1 MKDLAEQLTKLQDA
15 GVPIILRPLH
25 EAQGNEGN
33 YGDGTAWFWWGDRG
47 AEVYKELWKLLY
59 NTLTE
64 KYNLHNIIWEYNSY
78 NYANSDTWYPGDDYV
93 DIVAY
98 DKYNCEYNRDDGLS
112 FGTPNLSAISSVF
125 NYLYELT
132 DGKKMVAMAENDS
145 IPSVENMT
153 IENAGW
159 LYFCPWYGDHLMSS
173 TYNDPDELKVT
184 YNSDYCITLDEL
196 PKDLY
201 GSATPGTTTE
211 TKETTT
217 AEETTTTEA
226 TETTDD
232 TTVTIAETTTASTDE
247 STKTTEATVTTSD
260 STKSTEETTVSSDTT
275 TTSSEKTTTVSTDES
290 TEPSADLYGDVNL
303 DGDVDLSDAV
313 LMNKAIAGQVSLNAA
328 AKANADCQKDG
339 IVSSDDSM
347 TLLKFLVHLV
357 NSLPQ

>member
-1 MKDLAEQLTKLQDA
+1 MVLVGRPWRRGLQ
-15 GVPIILRPLH
+15 
-25 EAQGNEGN
+25 
-33 YGDGTAWFWWGDRG
+33 GTV
-47 AEVYKELWKLLY
+47 ELLY

-201 GSATPGTTTE
+201 GSATPE
-211 TKETTT
+211 RPLKP
-217 AEETTTTEA
+217 
-226 TETTDD
+226 
-232 TTVTIAETTTASTDE
+232 
-247 STKTTEATVTTSD
+247 KRPRRLR
-260 STKSTEETTVSSDTT
+260 K
-275 TTSSEKTTTVSTDES
+275 
-290 TEPSADLYGDVNL
+290 PR
-303 DGDVDLSDAV
+303 
-313 LMNKAIAGQVSLNAA
+313 Q
-328 AKANADCQKDG
+328 QKQQ
-339 IVSSDDSM
+339 
-347 TLLKFLVHLV
+347 KFLL
-357 NSLPQ
+357 SPQRRPQTMQL